1 MGDKTS
7 AQIHLHGTVHQVATG
22 DHATLVYR
30 APREEE
36 LLAAS
41 VDTPL
46 GSVELSEE
54 ANTLRQFIADEEKL
68 SEVIDQLRQVCNVRE
83 LAFYVVAGLREVKSI
98 DRYKVVKSRFIKAL
112 LSFTPLL
119 TKGNSVNNVR
129 EQINKMLEAHKWP
142 R

>member
-1 MGDKTS
+1 M
-7 AQIHLHGTVHQVATG
+7 
-22 DHATLVYR
+22 
-30 APREEE
+30 
-36 LLAAS
+36 
-41 VDTPL
+41 
-46 GSVELSEE
+46 
-54 ANTLRQFIADEEKL
+54 RQFIADEEKL
-68 SEVIDQLRQVCNVRE
+68 SEVIDQLRQVCNARD